1 MTKDNW
7 QQLEIGDKGALAA
20 ALRQAH
26 TASQWQARAGW
37 GLIEARPDDSHYNL
51 GWIADLNAFAT
62 NELPDGS
69 RLALRIADLTLMIVK
84 QDAIAAKLSLHGL
97 TDAGIRQWLGEQFT
111 AAGLDAAKLDEV
123 LPYDMPG
130 GDRGADE
137 AYDAEGPKEALGEL
151 SNWFAN
157 ADMALNQVVAD
168 YSGPAPGP
176 SPVRCWPH
184 FFDIATLISLD
195 GDDAENQRTIGAGMS
210 PGDDNFDE
218 PYFYISLWPV
228 PDQSALTELPA
239 IGYWRSEGFT
249 GAVAP
254 AETILTSANQGAD
267 MAEFLR
273 EAVAISVKA
282 HGA

>member
-1 MTKDNW
+1 MPDSQW
-7 QQLEIGDKGALAA
+7 QQLQMGDKAAIAA

-51 GWIADLNAFAT
+51 GWNADLKAFST

-69 RLALRIADLTLMIVK
+69 RLALRIADLTLMIIK
-84 QDAIAAKLSLHGL
+84 QGASAATLSLHGL
-97 TDAGIRQWLGEQFT
+97 TDAGIRDWLGEQLA
-111 AAGLDAAKLDEV
+111 AAGLDAAKLDEA

-130 GDRGADE
+130 GARGADE
-137 AYDAEGPKEALGEL
+137 AYDAESTKEALGEL

-157 ADMALNQVVAD
+157 ADMVLSQVVAD

-176 SPVRCWPH
+176 SAVRCWPH
-184 FFDIATLISLD
+184 FFDIATLIALD
-195 GDDAENQRTIGAGMS
+195 EDGAENKRTIGVGMS

-239 IGYWRSEGFT
+239 IGHWRSEGFS
-249 GAVAP
+249 GAVAA
-254 AETILTSANQGAD
+254 AESILASANQGSD

-273 EAVAISVKA
+273 EAVTISLKA